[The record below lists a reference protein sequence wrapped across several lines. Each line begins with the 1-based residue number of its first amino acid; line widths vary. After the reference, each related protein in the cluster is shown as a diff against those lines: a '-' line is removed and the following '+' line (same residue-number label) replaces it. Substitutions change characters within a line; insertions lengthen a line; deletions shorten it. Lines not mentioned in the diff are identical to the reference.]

1 LSWLWFALHQAVNR
15 EVKSCSAVAAITSGL
30 LKTIVSAAQT
40 PSAGYFPTASMV
52 GFPHVR
58 TLQSYPGELSNLK

>member
-40 PSAGYFPTASMV
+40 PSP
-52 GFPHVR
+52 
-58 TLQSYPGELSNLK
+58 

>member
-1 LSWLWFALHQAVNR
+1 LWFALHQAVNR

-40 PSAGYFPTASMV
+40 PSRNLSISILGIHSLA
-52 GFPHVR
+52 VR
-58 TLQSYPGELSNLK
+58 GQTDDAPFD